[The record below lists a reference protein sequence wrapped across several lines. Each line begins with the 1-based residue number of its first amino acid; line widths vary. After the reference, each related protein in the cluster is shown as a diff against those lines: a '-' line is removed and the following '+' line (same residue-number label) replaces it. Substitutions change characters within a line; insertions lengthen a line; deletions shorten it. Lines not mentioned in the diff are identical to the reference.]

1 MKSKLFLTVLLL
13 AAIST
18 IGISQD
24 KQSQPAEIDKA
35 AIAELERTYK
45 LRVDA
50 RSLIGVKSIYVLVEG
65 LKEDAKSAG
74 LTEEQLKTDIELKL
88 QLAGIKV
95 NSREESLASKD
106 GAHIYVNINTFGD
119 KGSPFIMYHASL
131 VFTQRVTVLRS
142 PFTTVFGTTWSK
154 GAVGIRSRSK
164 FPETA
169 QQAVKELVDIFLN
182 NYLTANPK
190 K

>member
-13 AAIST
+13 AVVTT
-18 IGISQD
+18 IGISQE
-24 KQSQPAEIDKA
+24 KQSQAVKDKA
-35 AIAELERTYK
+35 AIAELERTHK
-45 LRVDA
+45 LPVDA
-50 RSLIGVKSIYVLVEG
+50 RSLVSVKSIYVLVEG
-65 LKEDAKSAG
+65 LKENTKSGG

-119 KGSPFIMYHASL
+119 KGSPFIMYNASV

-154 GAVGIRSRSK
+154 GAVGIRSKSK

-169 QQAVKELVDIFLN
+169 QKAVKELMDLFLN
-182 NYLTANPK
+182 DYLTANPK